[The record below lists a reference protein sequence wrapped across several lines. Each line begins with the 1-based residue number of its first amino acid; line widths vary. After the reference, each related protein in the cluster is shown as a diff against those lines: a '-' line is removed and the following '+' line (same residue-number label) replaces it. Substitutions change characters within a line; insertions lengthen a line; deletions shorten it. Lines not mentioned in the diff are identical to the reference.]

1 MPIIRLHLS
10 SALLCAS
17 LFLATTTFAQYTT
30 SVATAS
36 SAPTTTFAQYTTSV
50 ATASSAP
57 TTNVVTSFK
66 LSDFSGAN
74 DAGFAWRNDP
84 NASTPSERQLGE
96 VFTASSTYNIS
107 AITLKTRASNN
118 SAIMGAAFTVTFY
131 KFASTASNDLAEGTE
146 LFTASGTF
154 TSTSFSSGTFLTFN
168 LDSANLELQSGST
181 YGFLL
186 SFDDA
191 AAGRSLGLNAITVP
205 SGSSLSNRRI
215 MKEDSSAISGYNLQ
229 SLEFYVQGSLS
240 SVPEP
245 QSFALVAGLLGLSA
259 AGCVRRR

>member
-10 SALLCAS
+10 AALLVAS
-17 LFLATTTFAQYTT
+17 LFLT
-30 SVATAS
+30 
-36 SAPTTTFAQYTTSV
+36 TTTFAQYTTSV

-66 LSDFSGAN
+66 LSDFTGTGAT
-74 DAGFAWRNDP
+74 DAGLAWRNDS
-84 NASTPSERQLGE
+84 NASNPSERQLGE

-107 AITLKTRASNN
+107 AITLKTRGSNV
-118 SAIMGAAFTVTFY
+118 SAIMGSAFTVTFY
-131 KFASTASNDLAEGTE
+131 EFASTASNDLANGTK

-168 LDSANLELQSGST
+168 LDSANLQLQSGST

-186 SFDDA
+186 SFDEA

-215 MKEDSSAISGYNLQ
+215 MKEDSGAISGYDRQ